1 MNVAKRAAHAVEGIS
16 GKIKAA
22 VDRFLGNDHTS
33 RAGKASGLE
42 GEGSYEGTRRY
53 NAGVK
58 RSIAEGR
65 TSELADK
72 PNQARNGRAENPP
85 RAPGAA
91 EKTGP
96 RPAIPRPRR
105 PAS

>member
-65 TSELADK
+65 TSEPADK
-72 PNQARNGRAENPP
+72 ANQALNGPDGKSLRDAE
-85 RAPGAA
+85 ASA
-91 EKTGP
+91 KTGP